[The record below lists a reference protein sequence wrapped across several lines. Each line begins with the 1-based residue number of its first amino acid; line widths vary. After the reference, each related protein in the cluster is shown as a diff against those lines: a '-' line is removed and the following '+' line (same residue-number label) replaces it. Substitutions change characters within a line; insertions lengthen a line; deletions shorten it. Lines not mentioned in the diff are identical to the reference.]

1 MKSSGNTTVDK
12 MADYV
17 ARGNMVD
24 TEWYKHLRT
33 PANKPNVYAAN
44 ILGDIVYWYRPVE
57 ERDES
62 TGHLIGWRKKFKG
75 DLYQK
80 TYKSYADMFGV
91 SRGII
96 KGAFDVL
103 EDMGIIK
110 RYFRDIEHDD
120 GTENNNVMFIDL
132 FPEELEKISSGGTKE
147 NGGKREAPEKKQTPP
162 PKNQGRVIE
171 KSYEDAVKTRVGDG
185 GDNDTLPQIFD
196 IPPLVDGNYT
206 KNTTENTTEINYHS
220 IDHNDEEKRK
230 SERDSCI
237 SLISRNIGYDSLIL
251 KHAANKRVIDRI
263 LKIMTDTVSSNA
275 THMFIAKKDRSISEI
290 RDRYLS
296 LREEHIEHVLYNLP
310 EDDSGVVLKDKFLMA
325 YLFNAMDTIDQ
336 ICSTKKLHNKPIP
349 GFMDMNQR
357 EYDFAA
363 LEREAL
369 GFVT

>member
-1 MKSSGNTTVDK
+1 MKSSGNATVDR

-24 TEWYKHLRT
+24 TEWYRHLRT
-33 PANKPNVYAAN
+33 PGNKPNVYAAN

-75 DLYQK
+75 DLFQK

-132 FPEELEKISSGGTKE
+132 FPEELEKISSGRMKE
-147 NGGKREAPEKKQTPP
+147 NRIKGETPGKKQTPP

-171 KSYEDAVKTRVGDG
+171 KSYEDALKSGVGDR
-185 GDNDTLPQIFD
+185 GDNDTLPQNFD
-196 IPPLVDGNYT
+196 RPPLEDDHYT
-206 KNTTENTTEINYHS
+206 KNITENTTEINSHS
-220 IDHNDEEKRK
+220 IYHDDEKERK
-230 SERDSCI
+230 SDRDSCI
-237 SLISRNIGYDSLIL
+237 SIISRNIGYDSLVL
-251 KHAANKRVIDRI
+251 KHAANRRVIDRI
-263 LKIMTDTVSSNA
+263 LKIMTDTVDSNA
-275 THMFIAKKDRSISEI
+275 THMFIAKKDRPISEI

-310 EDDSGVVLKDKFLMA
+310 EDDTGVVLKDKFLMA
-325 YLFNAMDTIDQ
+325 YLFNATDTIDQ
-336 ICSTKKLHNKPIP
+336 ICSTKNLHNKPSS
-349 GFMDMNQR
+349 GFMDIEQR

-369 GFVT
+369 AY